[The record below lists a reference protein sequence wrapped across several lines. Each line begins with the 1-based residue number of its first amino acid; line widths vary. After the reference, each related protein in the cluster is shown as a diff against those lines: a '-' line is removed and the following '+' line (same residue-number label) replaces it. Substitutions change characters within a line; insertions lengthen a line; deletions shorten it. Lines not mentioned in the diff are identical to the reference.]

1 MDDNT
6 KNNLNNENES
16 GQTNESNPNSESD
29 QNNQAEELK
38 QGAKETFNQTKEA
51 IKNMD
56 VKAEAKA
63 TQNFLLNFVKNPID
77 VLTNEVNTGSTSL
90 NLAIVLNAI
99 WIIAA
104 GIMQF
109 RTFWN
114 VRNNQWSNVG
124 FLSVIQ
130 AALAPLIGVLVMSV
144 ILLVLN
150 KGTKK
155 SLTDII
161 KIVTITRIPRIIASV
176 ITILNILSNQAWRI
190 TAPISSFANA
200 ISLILLFFAI
210 KALYNEESN
219 SRMFKNFII
228 VYGLYVLARFVFSFF
243 NFSI

>member
-1 MDDNT
+1 MDENAQ
-6 KNNLNNENES
+6 NNINNEN
-16 GQTNESNPNSESD
+16 GQND
-29 QNNQAEELK
+29 QAEELK
-38 QGAKETFNQTKEA
+38 QGAKDTFNQTKEA

-63 TQNFLLNFVKNPID
+63 TQSFVLGFIKNPVEILAD
-77 VLTNEVNTGSTSL
+77 EVRTGSTSL

-114 VRNNQWSNVG
+114 LRNNQWSDVG

-130 AALAPLIGVLVMSV
+130 AALAPLIGVVVMSV
-144 ILLVLN
+144 ILFVLN
-150 KGTKK
+150 KGAKK
-155 SLTDII
+155 SLIDII

-190 TAPISSFANA
+190 TSPISSFANA

-210 KALYNEESN
+210 KALYNEESD
-219 SRMFKNFII
+219 SKMLRNFVI
-228 VYGLYVLARFVFSFF
+228 VYGLYVLARFMFSFF